1 MNTIIYYQAY
11 RDRSAELISIN
22 RSEPK
27 YLIDEDLILQRARD
41 RENYKRMTRAVS
53 IAEDLGI
60 DENRVFVEAFDDT
73 MAGNG
78 HFMQLLRSNQPTI
91 VVMDSMS
98 MFLQQYG
105 LTYWI
110 TLLRT
115 ALQNQVLPITVE
127 EFRMGV
133 HKDFDLALNA
143 RRTTIEALTE
153 HLRPEP
159 KRERGRRKLGPIADL
174 VERILVHT
182 ASPESGAFR
191 EFRSSHDVLEFI
203 STWYEVN
210 TKSGE
215 SVLQHDRIFAA
226 DRWNTYKYKVR
237 TMAKEELLDVLHQD
251 YPETGIPK
259 DIWQPSTVVEGQVVS
274 MASLA
279 AVKLLPE
286 YGYQKVGFQWV
297 KAQQPRQSLLPRPR
311 QSVIG
316 NRDDGE
322 PTPQLD
328 LDMP

>member
-11 RDRSAELISIN
+11 RDRTTELARVSRN
-22 RSEPK
+22 EPIQ
-27 YLIDEDLILQRARD
+27 LVEEDLLLQKK
-41 RENYKRMTRAVS
+41 REQEHHNRMMRAVS
-53 IAEDLGI
+53 IATELQI
-60 DENRVFVEAFDDT
+60 DESCVFVEAFDDT
-73 MAGNG
+73 LAGDG
-78 HFMQLLRSNQPTI
+78 HFMQLLRSNQHTI

-127 EFRMGV
+127 EFKMGV

-203 STWYEVN
+203 SNWYEVN
-210 TKSGE
+210 TQNGE
-215 SVLQHDRIFAA
+215 TVLQHDRIFAA

-251 YPETGIPK
+251 YPNTGIPK
-259 DIWQPSTVVEGQVVS
+259 DIWQPSTVVDGQVVS
-274 MASLA
+274 MASIA

-286 YGYQKVGFQWV
+286 YGYQKIGFKWLQAL
-297 KAQQPRQSLLPRPR
+297 KPK
-311 QSVIG
+311 QSVISRTD
-316 NRDDGE
+316 NGE